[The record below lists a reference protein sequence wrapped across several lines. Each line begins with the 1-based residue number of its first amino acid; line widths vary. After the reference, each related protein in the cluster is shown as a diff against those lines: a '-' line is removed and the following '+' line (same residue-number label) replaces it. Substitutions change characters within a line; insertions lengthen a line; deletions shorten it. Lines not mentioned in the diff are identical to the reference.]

1 MPRTRRAEQRSS
13 RYSEGVS
20 PADPPDAP
28 SPPDPTDRHAYLE
41 EQLERQKRGE
51 PIDVEWVRAEL
62 QRVREEQAAR
72 VASTQRN
79 LRWLVICAA
88 VMLLVLWFRNNQPT
102 GPAGIAVLA
111 LVALGLLATLLV
123 GRRR

>member
-1 MPRTRRAEQRSS
+1 MRRAAGRC
-13 RYSEGVS
+13 RAYSEGVS
-20 PADPPDAP
+20 PPDTP
-28 SPPDPTDRHAYLE
+28 EPTDRHAYLE
-41 EQLERQKRGE
+41 EQLARQKRGE

-72 VASTQRN
+72 IASSKRN
-79 LRWLVICAA
+79 LRWLVICAT

-102 GPAGIAVLA
+102 GPGGIGMLA
-111 LVALGLLATLLV
+111 LVAAGLVATLLA